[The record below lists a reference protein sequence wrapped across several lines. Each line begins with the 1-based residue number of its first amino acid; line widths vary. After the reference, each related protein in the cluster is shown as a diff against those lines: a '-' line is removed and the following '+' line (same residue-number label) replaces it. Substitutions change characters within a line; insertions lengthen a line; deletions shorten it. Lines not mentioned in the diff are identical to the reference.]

1 MRWKEC
7 LVVLAL
13 LLAVISG
20 CKQQCFLTECDYNH
34 YRNDMNLPADV
45 DTNPE
50 VAAVPVG
57 AGSPPPRTILDPDR
71 PTRYMT
77 LNEAIALAL
86 ENGKI
91 GSGTSGTV
99 DDSLAS
105 FGGAAVASGLQP
117 IRALALQPAIVQSNI
132 ESSLSKFDAHWVSS
146 AVWTETNKSTGGNPF
161 LVFSNGQSADV
172 RTALVK
178 PLPTGGLTGITFDN
192 TYTLLSNPT
201 PGFINPQYRPTLQFA
216 FEQPLLQGFGVEIN
230 QLRASHPGSAGLGG
244 SLLPGFSTGG
254 RVEGILI
261 TRLRFDQQRTEFERQ
276 VTYMLVNVE
285 TAYWNLYDAYWNL
298 YAIEA
303 ALRQAYEAWKINRD
317 RFEAGRISRQDL
329 AQTRQQ
335 YELFRGQ
342 RITSL
347 DTVLED
353 ERQLR
358 SLVGL
363 PVEDATRI
371 VPIDS
376 PTLAPYQPDWA
387 TALND
392 ALTLRPELLELR
404 QDLKFHQMDL
414 INQKNLLMPD
424 VRFVANYDLNG
435 LGSHLDGGVDH
446 GNAWSDL
453 ASNKFHDW
461 NVGLTANIPLGF
473 RDAHAAVR
481 SSHLALAQ
489 SYISLRAAE
498 TQAQSFLTLQYRQ
511 LFEFYAQIQAQRA
524 QRIAAAIQLE
534 TRLKEYLAGRIILDI
549 LLTAQTSWATALQGE
564 YLAITQYNQALARF
578 EFAKGTILQH
588 DNIVISEGA
597 LPQCAQVR
605 AVEHERQRADAIVVR
620 ERAKPVILSQCCYA
634 KGEAGLPQLPAST
647 APSLANLYEG
657 GPASPDVTAKPSQ
670 APTAAQASAL
680 PMIYS
685 PSAGAAAIAEPAAGS
700 TAADAGHSYLPPAQ
714 SENRM
719 GGATV
724 PASYQTERYD
734 VAGPGT
740 GPGGGSP
747 VPPSQPAP
755 TELTHHSAQLDF
767 DE

>member
-1 MRWKEC
+1 MRWKQC

-13 LLAVISG
+13 MLAVVSG

-34 YRNDMNLPADV
+34 YRNEMNLPANL

-57 AGSPPPRTILDPDR
+57 AGNPPPRTILDPDR
-71 PTRYMT
+71 PIRYMT
-77 LNEAIALAL
+77 LNEAIALGL
-86 ENGKI
+86 ENGKV

-105 FGGAAVASGLQP
+105 FAGTGVGSGLQP
-117 IRALALQPAIVQSNI
+117 IRALALQPAIVQTNI

-146 AVWTETNKSTGGNPF
+146 AVWTRQDRATGGNPF
-161 LVFSNGQSADV
+161 LAFQNGD
-172 RTALVK
+172 TASVSTAVVK
-178 PLPTGGLTGITFDN
+178 PLPAGGVTGITFN
-192 TYTLLSNPT
+192 TSYTMLSNPT
-201 PGFINPQYRPTLQFA
+201 PGFLNPQYRPILQFS

-230 QLRASHPGSAGLGG
+230 QLRPSHPGLAGLADG
-244 SLLPGFSTGG
+244 SLLPGFATGG

-276 VTYMLVNVE
+276 VSYLLVNVE

-298 YAIEA
+298 YSVEA

-335 YELFRGQ
+335 YESFRGQ
-342 RITSL
+342 RITQL
-347 DTVLED
+347 DSVLET

-358 SLVGL
+358 NMIGL
-363 PVEDATRI
+363 PVEDGTRI

-376 PTLAPYQPDWA
+376 PNLAPYQPDWA

-392 ALTLRPELLELR
+392 ALTLRPELILLR
-404 QDLKFHQMDL
+404 DDLKFHQMDL

-435 LGSHLDGGVDH
+435 LGSHLDGGPDH
-446 GNAWSDL
+446 GNALSDM

-461 NVGLTANIPLGF
+461 NIGLRADIPLGF

-481 SSHLALAQ
+481 SSRLALTQ
-489 SYISLRAAE
+489 SYITLREAE
-498 TQAQSFLTLQYRQ
+498 KEAQSFLTQQYRQ

-549 LLTAQTSWATALQGE
+549 LLTAQSSWATALQGE
-564 YLAITQYNQALARF
+564 YLAITNYNQALARF
-578 EFAKGTILQH
+578 EFAKGTMLEH
-588 DNIVISEGA
+588 DNVVISEGP

-605 AVEHERQRADAIVVR
+605 AVEHERQRAAAIVVR
-620 ERAKPVILSQCCYA
+620 ERATNVLQPPCCYA
-634 KGEAGLPQLPAST
+634 KGEAGVPQLPSST

-657 GPASPDVTAKPSQ
+657 APASSDLSAKP
-670 APTAAQASAL
+670 APTAPAPQASAL
-680 PMIYS
+680 PPLYQS
-685 PSAGAAAIAEPAAGS
+685 PSTLSAATDTAG
-700 TAADAGHSYLPPAQ
+700 DAHGDTGHSYLPSSPSEGAPSPAT
-714 SENRM
+714 M
-719 GGATV
+719 
-724 PASYQTERYD
+724 
-734 VAGPGT
+734 
-740 GPGGGSP
+740 
-747 VPPSQPAP
+747 PAP
-755 TELTHHSAQLDF
+755 YEGGHSDQAVGTPATTAFNPAAEAPSHGARIDF
-767 DE
+767 EQE